1 MVDVTLFT
9 MILQGKP
16 RQYVLYLIACT
27 DCQIWTRFIPGLYH
41 IMETINKFGLFDHVE
56 LCRIQDKLTKEK
68 VRLYC
73 YEVDGASGSVVQKN
87 NEKHADKEQL

>member
-1 MVDVTLFT
+1 
-9 MILQGKP
+9 
-16 RQYVLYLIACT
+16 
-27 DCQIWTRFIPGLYH
+27 
-41 IMETINKFGLFDHVE
+41 METINKFGLFDHVE